1 MQVLAYDY
9 TSVLGMSIGM
19 MTATD
24 TLQFTAISP
33 QKLYSVA
40 RQGISTCHHELC
52 RMAEHGDL
60 KAIEKKPSSQI
71 RHRLLM
77 RDALD
82 HSRKQWADR
91 QIGCFFGQWIH
102 RQTVGH
108 DDLGKIRGIQ
118 FFYR

>member
-40 RQGISTCHHELC
+40 RQVISTCHHELC
-52 RMAEHGDL
+52 HMAVMWSNVFVH
-60 KAIEKKPSSQI
+60 KKLTISPPPPAHTPPGVPKSP
-71 RHRLLM
+71 R
-77 RDALD
+77 A
-82 HSRKQWADR
+82 AP
-91 QIGCFFGQWIH
+91 
-102 RQTVGH
+102 
-108 DDLGKIRGIQ
+108 
-118 FFYR
+118 

>member
-52 RMAEHGDL
+52 RTAERGDL
-60 KAIEKKPSSQI
+60 KAVEEKKPPQAK
-71 RHRLLM
+71 LVT
-77 RDALD
+77 D
-82 HSRKQWADR
+82 
-91 QIGCFFGQWIH
+91 C
-102 RQTVGH
+102 
-108 DDLGKIRGIQ
+108 
-118 FFYR
+118 